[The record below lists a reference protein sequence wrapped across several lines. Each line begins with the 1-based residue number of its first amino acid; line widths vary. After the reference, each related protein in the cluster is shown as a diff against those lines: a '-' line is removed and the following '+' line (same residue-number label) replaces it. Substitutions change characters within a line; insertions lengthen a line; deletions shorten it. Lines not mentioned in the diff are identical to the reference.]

1 MNEISS
7 KQYSKDEVDRIIRR
21 ALKLTKN
28 DSINH
33 QELIDTAK
41 EFGIDPQTLETAIEE
56 DKEEFEKERSR
67 KTRLLRCKARFHHH
81 LWSYLIVIGA
91 LLQISSADSVIMWI
105 AALTVLI
112 RPISERPN
120 RFRIGSRSDLGG
132 SFMIPLSWGSNPNT
146 MSDGPSQIR
155 WIHKIC
161 ATSSGAGQPS
171 SIAPKINSTSA
182 NEFES
187 V

>member
-1 MNEISS
+1 MNEFSS

-56 DKEEFEKERSR
+56 DREEFEKERNR
-67 KTRLLRCKARFHHH
+67 KTRLLRCKARFHRH

-91 LLQISSADSVIMWI
+91 LLIVNVVTPGPWWFQWPALGWGIGFAFSLRAAYFPVQKDMVRENSIS
-105 AALTVLI
+105 
-112 RPISERPN
+112 
-120 RFRIGSRSDLGG
+120 
-132 SFMIPLSWGSNPNT
+132 IP
-146 MSDGPSQIR
+146 
-155 WIHKIC
+155 
-161 ATSSGAGQPS
+161 
-171 SIAPKINSTSA
+171 
-182 NEFES
+182 
-187 V
+187 

>member
-56 DKEEFEKERSR
+56 DREEFEKERNR
-67 KTRLLRCKARFHHH
+67 KTRLLRCKARFHRH

-91 LLQISSADSVIMWI
+91 LLIINVVTPGPWWFQWP
-105 AALTVLI
+105 ALGWGIGLAFNFKTAYFPVQKDMT
-112 RPISERPN
+112 SEN
-120 RFRIGSRSDLGG
+120 SIT
-132 SFMIPLSWGSNPNT
+132 IP
-146 MSDGPSQIR
+146 
-155 WIHKIC
+155 
-161 ATSSGAGQPS
+161 
-171 SIAPKINSTSA
+171 
-182 NEFES
+182 
-187 V
+187 